1 MARGNKIKAV
11 GSRAEVMHGN
21 AEHTSGYLY
30 KDDLMYNKEGRI
42 VSKRKHALGK
52 ALYREYKDILKANEF
67 TRR

>member
-1 MARGNKIKAV
+1 MPRGDKIKTV
-11 GSRAEVMHGN
+11 GSRAEVMHGT

-52 ALYREYKDILKANEF
+52 KLYRKYKDILQANEF
-67 TRR
+67 T